1 MEYKNASDLLPHA
14 LLSDLQKYCEGCIV
28 YIPKKGEK
36 LDWGAGSGAKRRYEE
51 RNRQI
56 SKDRSAGLSI
66 KELSEK
72 YFLTEDGIR
81 KILRKK

>member
-1 MEYKNASDLLPHA
+1 MEYKNASDLLPPS

-36 LDWGAGSGAKRRYEE
+36 LDWGTGSGAKSRYEA

-56 SKDRSAGLSI
+56 SADHFSGLSV
-66 KELSEK
+66 KELSEQ
-72 YFLTEDGIR
+72 YFLTEDSIR